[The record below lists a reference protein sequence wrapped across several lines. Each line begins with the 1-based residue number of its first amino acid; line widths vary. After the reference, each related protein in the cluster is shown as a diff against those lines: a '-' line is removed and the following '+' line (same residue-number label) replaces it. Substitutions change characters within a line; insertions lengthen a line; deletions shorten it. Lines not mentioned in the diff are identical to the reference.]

1 MFARSGGL
9 ELVVKKGDR
18 GGTGAILISRHWT
31 VSCAL
36 HFFAFFLTKET

>member
-9 ELVVKKGDR
+9 ELAAKRGGR

-31 VSCAL
+31 VSESHVQEKKFDL
-36 HFFAFFLTKET
+36 